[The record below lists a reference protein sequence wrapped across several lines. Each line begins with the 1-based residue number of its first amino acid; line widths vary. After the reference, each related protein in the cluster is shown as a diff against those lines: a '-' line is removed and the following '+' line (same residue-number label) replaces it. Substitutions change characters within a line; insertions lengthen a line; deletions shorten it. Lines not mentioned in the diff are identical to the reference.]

1 MHEITASR
9 VQTVCGLPS
18 QGGLCC
24 CRHQEL
30 LKATASF
37 NEATN
42 RLDRAAS
49 ANSAFLGVLSAGP
62 AGMCHSAEGLQA

>member
-1 MHEITASR
+1 MLDPLALKA
-9 VQTVCGLPS
+9 QTVCGLLL

-49 ANSAFLGVLSAGP
+49 ANSAFLGVLSPGS

>member
-1 MHEITASR
+1 MLESLALN
-9 VQTVCGLPS
+9 VQTACGALS
-18 QGGLCC
+18 QGGLFC

-49 ANSAFLGVLSAGP
+49 ANSAFLGVLSPGS
-62 AGMCHSAEGLQA
+62 AGMRHSAEGLQA

>member
-1 MHEITASR
+1 MLESLALKVH
-9 VQTVCGLPS
+9 TVFGLLS

-30 LKATASF
+30 LKATASL

-49 ANSAFLGVLSAGP
+49 ANSAFLGVLSPGS
-62 AGMCHSAEGLQA
+62 AGMYHRAEGLQA